1 MIECHVVS
9 TINVTIEHS
18 GTSCMCVCSSYFIGY
33 CESGDLAYK
42 N

>member
-9 TINVTIEHS
+9 IMNVNIEHS
-18 GTSCMCVCSSYFIGY
+18 GTSCMCVYSSYLIGY
-33 CESGDLAYK
+33 CGSPDLAYK